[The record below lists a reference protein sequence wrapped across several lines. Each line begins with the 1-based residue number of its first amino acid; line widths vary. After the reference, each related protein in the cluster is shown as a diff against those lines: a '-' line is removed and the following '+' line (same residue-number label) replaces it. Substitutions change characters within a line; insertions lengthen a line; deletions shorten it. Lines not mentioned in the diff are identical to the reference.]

1 MFQEKNVI
9 VSEASEKLSRFAQ
22 ELLDVYFELIE
33 SKFMADKSTEDNA
46 LVVKAL
52 DKFYRR

>member
-1 MFQEKNVI
+1 M
-9 VSEASEKLSRFAQ
+9 SEASEKLSVFAQ
-22 ELLDVYFELIE
+22 ELLDVYFKLIE
-33 SKFMADKSTEDNA
+33 SRFMAEKLTEDNA